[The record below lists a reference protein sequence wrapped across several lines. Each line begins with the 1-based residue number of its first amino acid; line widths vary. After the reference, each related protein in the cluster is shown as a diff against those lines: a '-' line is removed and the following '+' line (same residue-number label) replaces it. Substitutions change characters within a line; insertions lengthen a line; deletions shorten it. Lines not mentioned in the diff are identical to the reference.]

1 MQLLWGVPDGAYWAS
16 LVRVVNLPRQFLL
29 VAFVV
34 GPTLEAF
41 NVLFQAHLFFK
52 QKTAYEIM
60 SGDWS

>member
-41 NVLFQAHLFFK
+41 NVLFQAHLGV
-52 QKTAYEIM
+52 AHAH
-60 SGDWS
+60 